1 MTQGRKQSVD
11 TKAVGLVLFL
21 FVVAGHEPKAL
32 AHHRRHMASG
42 GAETITCGATQ
53 SATWHHT
60 IVVAAH
66 AHANKARP
74 VALPNHSESVTLR
87 KRHESVKK

>member
-1 MTQGRKQSVD
+1 MTAALRVYDGGNKMTQGRKQSVD

-42 GAETITCGATQ
+42 DAETITCAATQ
-53 SATWHHT
+53 SARWHRAMK
-60 IVVAAH
+60 ISG
-66 AHANKARP
+66 P
-74 VALPNHSESVTLR
+74 
-87 KRHESVKK
+87 

>member
-1 MTQGRKQSVD
+1 MTAALRVYDGGNKMTQGRKQSVD

-42 GAETITCGATQ
+42 GAETITCAATQ
-53 SATWHHT
+53 SATWHR
-60 IVVAAH
+60 A
-66 AHANKARP
+66 
-74 VALPNHSESVTLR
+74 
-87 KRHESVKK
+87 VKISGP